1 MQGSPRRFEESLL
14 GASEV
19 RLMDYLNS
27 VDWGLPLTMIVGA
40 TAGSTACFR
49 KIHQWKR
56 EHPSSR
62 PLVTPKERLKSVFIG
77 TIVVTLLMMV
87 CFWICSFFSHVD
99 AAMVWTNPWDW
110 VLSLITGLLWCGD
123 WMLYYACK
131 RIDKLKSQQENQ
143 TSLNDPN
150 NSNSLKDTQPQ
161 QSK

>member
-1 MQGSPRRFEESLL
+1 MQGSPRRFEKSLL

-27 VDWGLPLTMIVGA
+27 VDWGLPFIVIVGA

-87 CFWICSFFSHVD
+87 CFWICALISHID

-110 VLSLITGLLWCGD
+110 VLSSITGLSWYGTC
-123 WMLYYACK
+123 MLDYACK

-143 TSLNDPN
+143 TSPNDLS
-150 NSNSLKDTQPQ
+150 NSNRLKDTQPQ
-161 QSK
+161 QFK